1 MDIPEDVWKAARDV
15 ELRMYLEVDEEGVP
29 YIPRDG
35 LEEIARAIMAERE
48 RTQKAERER
57 CADFAKKRVDAVS
70 EADKPSDEFR
80 GYKMAAT
87 CIYIDILSEDEE

>member
-1 MDIPEDVWKAARDV
+1 MDIPEDVMKAARQCV
-15 ELRMYLEVDEEGVP
+15 RGFYSGFCPPEYAEP
-29 YIPRDG
+29 
-35 LEEIARAIMAERE
+35 IARAIMAERE

-87 CIYIDILSEDEE
+87 CIYIDILSEDDE